1 MATVEAATPSTS
13 ECTLHKAEM
22 CFLKL
27 FHSMPI
33 CDESEVSFRCHHYKV
48 LDACFRETDTVCSPS
63 VIGHTAKAAYRRTLI
78 ACARH
83 SGKRYRNAPRRGKTS
98 PTIRRQSP
106 PSEIQFIS
114 LFGYLQTQCN
124 TKPHEN
130 CTNSEY
136 TEMVTHC
143 ETDIREKSHLA
154 NSDLDRHQLLRVK
167 LDASSR
173 LLQYAETRRDDECLM
188 VRSALT
194 DIFQIHQK
202 YCFQT
207 IVTKCMC
214 SRLNFE
220 NLCAVNCTGLEAN
233 SLPFDQ
239 RVSWDEFRG
248 RLTGS
253 GARGPHLNPH
263 SMLILALWLMKLLMK
278 AIC

>member
-143 ETDIREKSHLA
+143 ETGIREKSHLA

-173 LLQYAETRRDDECLM
+173 LLQYAETRRDDECLVSAHARSSNYRTTLDGQISVDGHLPDPSEVLFPDDCHEVHVQPAKLREPLRGQLHRPGSQESA
-188 VRSALT
+188 VRPTS
-194 DIFQIHQK
+194 
-202 YCFQT
+202 
-207 IVTKCMC
+207 V
-214 SRLNFE
+214 
-220 NLCAVNCTGLEAN
+220 
-233 SLPFDQ
+233 
-239 RVSWDEFRG
+239 
-248 RLTGS
+248 
-253 GARGPHLNPH
+253 
-263 SMLILALWLMKLLMK
+263 
-278 AIC
+278 